1 MIYFAI
7 CEEANL
13 MLTIKQLN
21 KSFGNKQVLYD
32 VNFTAQDGHILG
44 LIGKNGSGK
53 TTIFHSILKFVE
65 YSGDISI
72 DGHPFGAGDYNSVGY
87 LPEERS
93 LLPKFKIKQQIKFLA
108 RLKGMDDKEIDKLLA
123 DWMSRLEVKGK
134 VDDKIKSLSK
144 GNQQKVQMIAT
155 LIHNP
160 QLIILDE
167 PFSGLDP
174 LNVEIMKREIL
185 NQKSKGATVI
195 FSDHNMSNVEE
206 LCDDVVMID
215 NGKVVLNGNTYDVRN
230 KFGLTRIYVR
240 TSMAIEDL
248 AKIEGVEKAE
258 LLNDGRI
265 KLYLTSAEY
274 GYTIFDI
281 LSQGKYIQTFD
292 QEPPTLNEI
301 FKQKSGE
308 GL

>member
-1 MIYFAI
+1 
-7 CEEANL
+7 
-13 MLTIKQLN
+13 
-21 KSFGNKQVLYD
+21 
-32 VNFTAQDGHILG
+32 
-44 LIGKNGSGK
+44 
-53 TTIFHSILKFVE
+53 
-65 YSGDISI
+65 
-72 DGHPFGAGDYNSVGY
+72 
-87 LPEERS
+87 
-93 LLPKFKIKQQIKFLA
+93 
-108 RLKGMDDKEIDKLLA
+108 MDDKEIDKLLA

-301 FKQKSGE
+301 FKQKAGE